1 MGVGE
6 WPSNPAGKL
15 IMHSC
20 DNPPCV
26 NPAHLSTGTYSE
38 ARGTRRQG
46 RNPGSTTA
54 RGGRPRTLDVSQ
66 IRNMRSVGMTYI
78 QIAAALG
85 SSGSTVWRTLNADPP
100 TS

>member
-1 MGVGE
+1 
-6 WPSNPAGKL
+6 
-15 IMHSC
+15 MHSC

-26 NPAHLSTGTYSE
+26 NPAHLSAGTYSE
-38 ARGTRRQG
+38 NAWDKTRKG
-46 RNPGSTTA
+46 RNPGNATA